1 VKSRRQKADGRRQG
15 TQNGKCDVGTVS
27 SCLLP
32 SARSPLLSDVRGFS
46 LIELVITVAVLAILT
61 MGVVPLVQV
70 SVKRQK
76 EQQLRDGLREM
87 REAIDQFHREA
98 LAGAQYQANNQQGS
112 TTAQQEQA
120 ARPNPQAQNPQAAQA
135 QNIFADPRVRV
146 MITDQT
152 IFTTENPDRFPPDL
166 DTLVKGVDVLPISAG
181 SLGRRGNQNFTAT
194 QAASDDSQV
203 PKTKV
208 YLRRI
213 PVDPMTGKAEWDFR
227 SCYDSA
233 DSTSWGGENIFDV
246 HSKSEGVALNGEK
259 YRDW

>member
-1 VKSRRQKADGRRQG
+1 MKSERTKQKAENRKQQTAPCFLTAAGCVLHSE
-15 TQNGKCDVGTVS
+15 TN
-27 SCLLP
+27 
-32 SARSPLLSDVRGFS
+32 GFS
-46 LIELVITVAVLAILT
+46 LIELVITVSVLAILT
-61 MGVVPLVQV
+61 LGVIPLVQV

-76 EQQLRDGLREM
+76 EQELRGALREM

-98 LAGAQYQANNQQGS
+98 VAGAQMQVNQQQGQS
-112 TTAQQEQA
+112 TSQQEQA
-120 ARPNPQAQNPQAAQA
+120 PRTQPQNPQNPQNP
-135 QNIFADPRVRV
+135 QGGVPNIFADPRVRV
-146 MITDQT
+146 AITDQT
-152 IFTTENPDRFPPDL
+152 IFTADNPDRFPPDL

-194 QAASDDSQV
+194 EAASNDSQV

-233 DSTSWGGENIFDV
+233 DSTSWGGENIFAV
-246 HSKSEGVALNGEK
+246 HSKSDGVALNGET